1 MLVTKRLHK
10 LLFTYKTLSRIL
22 KNTNTNIKNAA
33 VKAVKLLIVLNI
45 SLISCKIFY
54 GGISNNGE
62 TYHKASIT
70 RPDSENRFCPEI
82 LRITLKSLLNL
93 QEKTGQIALSSR
105 CLLRRKSKLSF
116 VSRNF

>member
-54 GGISNNGE
+54 GGTYLKQWRDISQSK
-62 TYHKASIT
+62 YHSA
-70 RPDSENRFCPEI
+70 
-82 LRITLKSLLNL
+82 
-93 QEKTGQIALSSR
+93 
-105 CLLRRKSKLSF
+105 
-116 VSRNF
+116 